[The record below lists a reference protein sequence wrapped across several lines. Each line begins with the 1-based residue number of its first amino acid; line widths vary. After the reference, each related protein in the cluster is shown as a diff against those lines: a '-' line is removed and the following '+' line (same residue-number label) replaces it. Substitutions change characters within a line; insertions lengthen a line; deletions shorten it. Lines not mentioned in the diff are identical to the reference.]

1 MYAILL
7 PELDKRQTRL
17 VIHVSKKLARVLACS
32 AVCIQMAPTTT
43 FTSPNIIHA
52 SLVTITLCS
61 KRSDLHLDVVTNS
74 EKRVLNL
81 NCQEALSYDADWG
94 ILLQMKITWKWIW
107 PSILISDITSLYG
120 HICMSVKLEKCERHG
135 IWGIGGAQVAKGAEG
150 GGRGSVQQ
158 GKEVRAQKEEGRKVL
173 TVNHCF
179 YPKHDLSKIK
189 LNLCLVIIWYFPTS
203 KVKYY
208 IFNRIS
214 FVLETQAAEVDWISV
229 F

>member
-61 KRSDLHLDVVTNS
+61 KRSDLHLDVVSNS

-81 NCQEALSYDADWG
+81 NRREALSYDADCG
-94 ILLQMKITWKWIW
+94 CMRHTTTNENYVKVNMAIN
-107 PSILISDITSLYG
+107 SDI
-120 HICMSVKLEKCERHG
+120 
-135 IWGIGGAQVAKGAEG
+135 
-150 GGRGSVQQ
+150 
-158 GKEVRAQKEEGRKVL
+158 
-173 TVNHCF
+173 
-179 YPKHDLSKIK
+179 
-189 LNLCLVIIWYFPTS
+189 
-203 KVKYY
+203 
-208 IFNRIS
+208 
-214 FVLETQAAEVDWISV
+214 
-229 F
+229 

>member
-1 MYAILL
+1 
-7 PELDKRQTRL
+7 
-17 VIHVSKKLARVLACS
+17 
-32 AVCIQMAPTTT
+32 MAPTTT

-107 PSILISDITSLYG
+107 PSILISDITSYYG